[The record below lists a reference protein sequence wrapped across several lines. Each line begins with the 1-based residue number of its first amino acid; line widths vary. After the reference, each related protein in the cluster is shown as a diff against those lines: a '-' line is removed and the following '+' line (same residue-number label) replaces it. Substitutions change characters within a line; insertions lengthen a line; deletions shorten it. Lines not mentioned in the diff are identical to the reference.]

1 MQRALDNEMWVEVT
15 YASSGQTVPEPSCFS
30 IISLPTPPHP
40 PPAQDLHACND
51 GCPSHLGDNE
61 EGVEQ
66 RAPGG
71 ERAGGGLAV
80 ILVDMGK
87 K

>member
-1 MQRALDNEMWVEVT
+1 MGGSDIRLFGADGPRTFMFL
-15 YASSGQTVPEPSCFS
+15 YYFS
-30 IISLPTPPHP
+30 THSPHP